1 MPDGRFRA
9 VLGRFLAVLTGRQ
22 GTSQSYVHP
31 AAVSASTH
39 ATVTVLGKR
48 SIPLTESISVT
59 NVTESDQAQLSLN
72 VEYAVRVTDTNTQRF
87 TFTIS
92 QKIPGTTVMVPLLTE
107 VQVIN
112 EGFTQLRAALR
123 EQAEEAEGSELGKRL
138 QELADEC

>member
-1 MPDGRFRA
+1 M
-9 VLGRFLAVLTGRQ
+9 LTGRK
-22 GTSQSYVHP
+22 GTFRRYVHP

-39 ATVTVLGKR
+39 STVTVLGNR

-59 NVTESDQAQLSLN
+59 NVTESNQAQLSLD
-72 VEYAVRVTDTNTQRF
+72 VEYAVRVTDTNTQHF

-112 EGFTQLRAALR
+112 EGFTRLRARLR
-123 EQAEEAEGSELGKRL
+123 EKAEEAEGSEFGKRL